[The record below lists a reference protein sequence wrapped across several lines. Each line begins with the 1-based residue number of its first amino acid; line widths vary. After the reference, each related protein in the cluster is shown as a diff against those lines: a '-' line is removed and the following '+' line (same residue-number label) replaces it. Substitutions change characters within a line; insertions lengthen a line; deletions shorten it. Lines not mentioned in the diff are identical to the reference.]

1 MLLHSCCFFEVQEHI
16 SEQDYPSVE
25 DPDSIFLSVRIC
37 HAEEPFSEELRAE
50 GCCSPHDWSTYK
62 TEAVTNMS
70 FIHREA
76 VSPEHLT
83 IRSLQ
88 MFTHFYDYCVI

>member
-37 HAEEPFSEELRAE
+37 HAEEPFSEELRAAVLLM
-50 GCCSPHDWSTYK
+50 
-62 TEAVTNMS
+62 TEV
-70 FIHREA
+70 
-76 VSPEHLT
+76 L
-83 IRSLQ
+83 IRQRL
-88 MFTHFYDYCVI
+88 